1 MNQVPN
7 AHHHQVS
14 RTKEWI
20 RRKAS
25 GSREKVAKEERAS
38 FFPLSQIPDISTS
51 FQKMKSSVE
60 NPQNKIAH
68 FSIYHEKEQTIK

>member
-14 RTKEWI
+14 RTKGWI